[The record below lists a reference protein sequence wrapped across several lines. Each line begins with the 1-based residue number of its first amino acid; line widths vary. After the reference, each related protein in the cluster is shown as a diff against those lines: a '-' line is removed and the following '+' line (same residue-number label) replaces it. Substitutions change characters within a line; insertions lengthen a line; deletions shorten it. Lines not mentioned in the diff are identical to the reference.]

1 MIKRKL
7 FGNFKEYSLHNVKL
21 MGDIVVQVQ
30 RVPVTYPVKYPAWVQ
45 PLPPTATMS
54 LTSAL
59 IADTAPQKLPLRGQ
73 VQEFLLE
80 TIQIFMV

>member
-7 FGNFKEYSLHNVKL
+7 FENFKEYLLHNVKL

-30 RVPVTYPVKYPAWVQ
+30 KVLATYPVKYPAWAQ
-45 PLPPTATMS
+45 PLLPIATMS
-54 LTSAL
+54 LTSVL
-59 IADTAPQKLPLRGQ
+59 IADTAPQKLPLRDQ